1 MDTTALE
8 RFVLATDRTAAL
20 AGLVAGSDDWY
31 RFHALE
37 AVHAR
42 DGKRL
47 KALIAES
54 RQHSGSLPDWADPL
68 LNRLLL
74 IRADEEP
81 EAVRSWAKRNFDLE
95 CAHQAPTDEDA
106 PPSHAS
112 SLPADLFAPS
122 QRLADAGDRWLH
134 ITAAALDW
142 ALNQADTEKLGDDT
156 LRDLLKRVESPD
168 YPALVRLIVRDLQHD
183 DSGGFGSLTIHLLLT
198 LAQLHELAGQDAR
211 LRLRHDAR
219 WVAAV
224 LARMRPEPLPED
236 PRDPAVLAWLQAAW
250 AFVEGLPPA
259 FASLQA
265 HVLHH
270 LLHALWRAD
279 RTDGVLFLRYLQLPR
294 RTGYMKATWLERQA
308 EFARLD
314 VDFRDSTGLPAIG
327 DDTALVRD
335 HLAAALA
342 AGGKAESFAT
352 WLDEHWLRRTWAA
365 LRILHGGST
374 PAELAALA
382 SRLGSASDYQA
393 LVERVDLELSERNHL
408 RLSADEPVELRVSA
422 KNVPRLLVKIFRIN
436 TINHVLAYG
445 HDIDGSLDL
454 DGLVPNRQ
462 FEISYDHS
470 PQVRH
475 DERIAVPDCA
485 GAGTWVVELIGRG
498 VSSRAII
505 RKGALQAVWR
515 LGAAGQVVTILD
527 AAGHEL
533 RDAALLLGGREF
545 RRAAGDDGVI
555 LPFTAQPG
563 QATALL
569 VHGEVATPWA
579 FAQLDEVYTL
589 DASLHLPAEDLRG
602 GGQAQVAIRAR
613 LHLHGHAISLDLLED
628 AHLNVVTTDL
638 QGVEI
643 ANRTA
648 VTLTDDGMLLHR
660 FSLPVGTQRVAVN
673 LGARLKR
680 LDGTL
685 IELGAAAIERAV
697 ATIDA
702 GSLTEQVLLLR
713 HTDGGTLLVTGK
725 NGEPRPGRVVT
736 LQFTHRW
743 YGDAIHHTLQSD
755 AAGEIQLGELTRIV
769 SLQANLPNGFQR
781 NWSLAGSGDAW
792 PQRLCLP
799 PGQGC
804 ELPWSGPLE
813 SRAVELLRLGWNG
826 LPLELFS
833 TKVAL
838 RDGLLTLPALPA
850 GHYRLRARSH
860 DAVCDILVAPAFVP
874 GWLRHAD
881 ALLRS
886 SRTPLRVDTLTLA
899 SKRLRVRIS
908 GQDGDCR
915 VLITGSRLAEGTPAD
930 QALTGDRCEPAG
942 PAQAWYE
949 AVAAYQNGRDLGDE
963 YRYIVERARTPAL
976 PGIML
981 ARPGL
986 LLNPWAIRST
996 STCRAEAGG
1005 GSTFGAAPSPACAA
1019 PYAKADRC
1027 REASEAY
1034 TAGSVE
1040 PTWDFLAHGA
1050 VMLSA
1055 TTTDGTLEIDATP
1068 FAGCTVIE
1076 VLVLDDSTQAARR
1089 LLVPR
1094 TAATLARRD
1103 LRLMRGLDP
1112 AVHVAQRQEVT
1123 PLPPGSV
1130 LEVQDPLTAR
1140 LGWIPDRLRA
1150 ISLLR
1155 ELADDTDALDPWDF
1169 LGGWESLGE
1178 AERRDKLGEFASHE
1192 LHLFLARRDPSWFTA
1207 IVLPCL
1213 RQKRERTFV
1222 DRWLLGE
1229 DLRDWLRPA
1238 TFATLNALEQVLLA
1252 EALGG
1257 DAAKA
1262 IARSLADRCELVE
1275 IDPEERHRRF
1285 LTMLGGE
1292 GGDLGDLG
1300 DGGGGSSGGPPT
1312 SNAMLGDMSDEE
1324 SERSNDKNAEMA
1336 EMASMSAAP
1345 PAAVRAS
1352 PSKAKRSRSADLERR
1367 GGVRPMF
1374 RQVDR
1379 TMEWG
1384 ESHWWKRP
1392 LADLDPEEV
1401 VPVCAFWADAARWI
1415 ADGRHGPF
1423 LSPHIDEIAAGGH
1436 SSILGALAF
1445 LDLPPSAAPPQA
1457 EEAGSLPGTTPVSHH
1472 SDVRPSPDDPHLGAG
1487 NPARFDI
1494 GQRYRLATAALLAQR
1509 QTLPCPAVEPGVS
1522 PLLINQYVL
1531 RLDDSETWVNGAKV
1545 EKPVTGE
1552 FLANVV
1558 YASVVVITNPGLA
1571 RIDIDLLSQIPR
1583 GSLPCEGGARSRC
1596 QPVRLE
1602 PGSTERVAVG
1612 FYFPIAGDF
1621 AQFPAHASQAG
1632 RLLAHAP
1639 PQRFH
1644 VLERPSA
1651 VDASSWAQVAAHG
1664 TPEQV
1669 LAFVEQ
1675 ANPGR
1680 IDLDLA
1686 LWRCRDKRFWSQLV
1700 ARLRARCHLHAD
1712 TWSYAAKHKD
1722 DAGLGE
1728 WLELQD
1734 ETMQALGDERSAW
1747 LRRPERIAGGQ
1758 HLEYGPLINARAHR
1772 LGEQARIL
1780 NDRFCATWRRT
1791 LERLAERPAL
1801 SDDDRLVLAV
1811 YLLLQDR
1818 HAEAATVAAAIAA
1831 PPVQLPMDYLR
1842 CFLAFVHGR
1851 PGEARAIAERHLQLP
1866 LRRWRERFADV
1877 CAQLDELEGRSSGA
1891 TGSGDGHE
1899 AAARRQAGLA
1909 AEEPSLALRA
1919 DAGGRRLRVVSRHLA
1934 AARVN
1939 YYPMDLELLFSRQP
1953 FMQGDAKRFACIAPA
1968 WSGELALGAEGAELA
1983 LPERFAA
1990 DNVMVEV
1997 VAGGLRAWLAVYA
2010 NRLRVQVQ
2018 EAYGQLQVLREGDT
2032 PTPLPATY
2040 VKAFARMRGGEV
2052 HFYKD
2057 GYSDLRGRF
2066 DFASLSTD
2074 DLDRVERFALLL
2086 LHREHG
2092 GLVLECAPP
2101 PR

>member
-8 RFVLATDRTAAL
+8 RFVLATDRAAAL

-47 KALIAES
+47 KELIAEA
-54 RQHSGSLPDWADPL
+54 RQHSGSLPSWADTL

-74 IRADEEP
+74 VRADQDP
-81 EAVRSWAKRNFDLE
+81 AAVRSWATREFSLDFT
-95 CAHQAPTDEDA
+95 HQAPQDEDA

-112 SLPADLFAPS
+112 AVPLDLFDP
-122 QRLADAGDRWLH
+122 RLRLQAVGDRWLR

-142 ALNQADTEKLGDDT
+142 ALDQADAEKLGDDT

-168 YPALVRLIVRDLQHD
+168 HPALVRLILRDLQHQ
-183 DSGGFGSLTIHLLLT
+183 DSGGFGSLPIHLRLT
-198 LAQLHELAGQDAR
+198 LAQLHELAALDAKLDAR
-211 LRLRHDAR
+211 DGKLRLRHDSR
-219 WVAAV
+219 WVGAV
-224 LARMRPEPLPED
+224 LARMRPEPLSVD
-236 PRDPAVLAWLQAAW
+236 PHDPAVLAWLQAAW
-250 AFVEGLPPA
+250 AFVESLGELPPA
-259 FASLQA
+259 FSSLQA
-265 HVLHH
+265 HVLYH
-270 LLHALWRAD
+270 LLHTLWRCD
-279 RTDGVLFLRYLQLPR
+279 RPDAKLFLRYLQLPR
-294 RTGYMKATWLERQA
+294 RASYMNGAWLEQQY
-308 EFARLD
+308 EPARLD
-314 VDFRDSTGLPAIG
+314 ADFRTCTGLPAVG
-327 DDTALVRD
+327 DDAELVRR

-342 AGGKAESFAT
+342 AGATADSFAT

-365 LRILHGGST
+365 LRILHAGT
-374 PAELAALA
+374 PASELAALA
-382 SRLGSASDYQA
+382 SRLGGGAEYQA
-393 LVERVDLELSERNHL
+393 LVDRVDLELSDRNRL
-408 RLSADEPVELRVSA
+408 RLGTDETVELRVA
-422 KNVPRLLVKIFRIN
+422 VKNVPRLLVKIFRVN
-436 TINHVLAYG
+436 TVNHVLAYG
-445 HDIDGSLDL
+445 RDIDGSLDL

-462 FEISYDHS
+462 FEIDYAQP

-475 DERIAVPDCA
+475 DERIAVSDCA
-485 GAGTWVVELIGRG
+485 GPGTWVVELIGRG

-515 LGAAGQVVTILD
+515 IGAAGQVVTILD
-527 AAGHEL
+527 AAGREL
-533 RDAALLLGGREF
+533 PDAVLLLGGREF
-545 RRAAGDDGVI
+545 RRAAGDDGII

-563 QATALL
+563 EATALL
-569 VHGEVATPWA
+569 VHGESATPWA
-579 FAQLDEVYTL
+579 FAQLDESYAL

-602 GGQAQVAIRAR
+602 GGHAQVAVRAR
-613 LHLHGHAISLDLLED
+613 LHLHGHAASLELLED

-638 QGVEI
+638 QGVEV

-648 VTLTDDGMLLHR
+648 VELSDDGLLLHR
-660 FSLPVGTQRVAVN
+660 FSLPLGTQRVAIS
-673 LGARLKR
+673 LAARLKR
-680 LDGTL
+680 LDGTI
-685 IELGAAAIERAV
+685 IELDGPELERAV

-702 GSLTEQVLLLR
+702 GVLTEQMLLLR
-713 HTDGGTLLVTGK
+713 HADGGTLLVTGK
-725 NGEPRPGRVVT
+725 NGEPRAGRVVS
-736 LQFTHRW
+736 LVFSHRW
-743 YGDAIHHTLQSD
+743 YGDAIHHTCQSD
-755 AAGEIQLGELTRIV
+755 TAGEIQLGSLARVV
-769 SLQANLPNGFQR
+769 SLQASLPNGFQR
-781 NWSLAGSGDAW
+781 SWSLAEPGDGW

-799 PGQGC
+799 PAQGC
-804 ELPWSGPLE
+804 ELPWSGPLDG
-813 SRAVELLRLGWNG
+813 RPVELLRLGWNE
-826 LPLELFS
+826 LPLELLS
-833 TKVAL
+833 GKLSL

-850 GHYRLRARSH
+850 GRYRLRARSH
-860 DAVCDILVAPAFVP
+860 DATCDILVAPAFAP
-874 GWLRHAD
+874 EWLRHGD
-881 ALLRS
+881 ALLRC
-886 SRTPLRVDTLTLA
+886 SRTPLRIDVLTLA
-899 SKRLRVRIS
+899 GKQLRLRVS
-908 GQDGDCR
+908 GMDGDCR
-915 VLITGSRLAEGTPAD
+915 VLVVGSRLAEGSDAGRGL
-930 QALTGDRCEPAG
+930 AGDGCEPAG

-949 AVAAYQNGRDLGDE
+949 AVATYQNGRDLGDE

-986 LLNPWAIRST
+986 LLNPWAMRST
-996 STCRAEAGG
+996 STSRQDAAVGG
-1005 GSTFGAAPSPACAA
+1005 VFGGAAAPACAA
-1019 PYAKADRC
+1019 PRERMSKCCEQAEGYAA
-1027 REASEAY
+1027 
-1034 TAGSVE
+1034 AGNVE
-1040 PTWDFLAHGA
+1040 PTWDFLARGA
-1050 VMLSA
+1050 VTVSA
-1055 TTTDGTLEIDATP
+1055 TTADGTLDLDATP
-1068 FAGCTVIE
+1068 FAGCTMIE
-1076 VLVLDDSTQAARR
+1076 VLVLDDGAQAARR
-1089 LLVPR
+1089 LLLPR
-1094 TAATLARRD
+1094 NAASLARRD
-1103 LRLMRGLDP
+1103 LRLLRGLDP
-1112 AVHVAQRQEVT
+1112 AVHVAQRQEIT
-1123 PLPPGSV
+1123 PLLSGSV
-1130 LEVQDPLTAR
+1130 LEVQDPATAR
-1140 LGWIPDRLRA
+1140 LGWIPDRQRV

-1155 ELADDTDALDPWDF
+1155 ELADDADALDPWDF

-1178 AERRDKLGEFASHE
+1178 AERRDKLSEFASHE
-1192 LHLFLARRDPSWFTA
+1192 LHLFLARRDPTWFTA
-1207 IVLPCL
+1207 TVLPCL

-1229 DLRDWLRPA
+1229 DLREWLRPA

-1262 IARSLADRCELVE
+1262 IARSLVDRCELIE
-1275 IDPEERHRRF
+1275 LDPEERHRRF

-1292 GGDLGDLG
+1292 GGDLGEGGGPDK
-1300 DGGGGSSGGPPT
+1300 GGGGSPKADMMLGSLSDDECEASCDRKEESASMPSPPPAPGGP
-1312 SNAMLGDMSDEE
+1312 MQ
-1324 SERSNDKNAEMA
+1324 
-1336 EMASMSAAP
+1336 
-1345 PAAVRAS
+1345 
-1352 PSKAKRSRSADLERR
+1352 SKAKRSRSADLERR

-1374 RQVDR
+1374 RQVDT

-1415 ADGRHGPF
+1415 ADGRQGPF
-1423 LSPHIDEIAAGGH
+1423 LSSHLDEVAGGGH
-1436 SSILGALAF
+1436 SAILGALAF
-1445 LDLPPSAAPPQA
+1445 LDLPASAAPPQA
-1457 EEAGSLPGTTPVSHH
+1457 EEA
-1472 SDVRPSPDDPHLGAG
+1472 
-1487 NPARFDI
+1487 DI
-1494 GQRYRLATAALLAQR
+1494 GQRYRLTTAALLAQR
-1509 QTLPCPAVEPGVS
+1509 QTLPCPAVEPGAS

-1531 RLDDSETWVNGAKV
+1531 RLDDSETWIDGAKV

-1571 RIDIDLLSQIPR
+1571 RVDVDLLSQIPR
-1583 GSLPCEGGARSRC
+1583 GSLPCQGGARSRC

-1602 PGSTERVAVG
+1602 PGSTERVSVG
-1612 FYFPIAGDF
+1612 FYFPVAGDF

-1632 RLLAHAP
+1632 RLLAHAQ
-1639 PQRFH
+1639 PQRFR

-1651 VDASSWAQVAAHG
+1651 VDATSWAQVAGHG

-1669 LAFVEQ
+1669 LAFVTQ

-1680 IDLDLA
+1680 IDLDLV
-1686 LWRCRDKRFWSQLV
+1686 LWRCRDKRFWNELV
-1700 ARLRARCHLHAD
+1700 ARLRARCHLHPD
-1712 TWSYAAKHKD
+1712 IWSYAAKHKD
-1722 DAGLGE
+1722 DASLGE

-1734 ETMQALGDERSAW
+1734 EAVDALGDERSACI
-1747 LRRPERIAGGQ
+1747 RRPERIAGGQ

-1780 NDRFCATWRRT
+1780 NDRFGATWRQT

-1801 SDDDRLVLAV
+1801 SEDDRLVLAI

-1818 HAEAATVAAAIAA
+1818 NAEAVTVAATISQ

-1842 CFLAFVHGR
+1842 CFLAFVQGR
-1851 PGEARAIAERHLQLP
+1851 PGEARAIAERHLKLP

-1877 CAQLDELEGRSSGA
+1877 CAQLDELEGRATGT

-1919 DAGGRRLRVVSRHLA
+1919 DTGGRCLRVVSRHLTT
-1934 AARVN
+1934 ARVN
-1939 YYPMDLELLFSRQP
+1939 CYPMDLELLFSRQP

-1968 WSGELALGAEGAELA
+1968 WSGELALGTEGAELA

-2018 EAYGQLQVLREGDT
+2018 EAYGQLQVLREGE
-2032 PTPLPATY
+2032 PAVPLPATY

-2052 HFYKD
+2052 RFYKD

-2066 DFASLSTD
+2066 DYASLSTD

>member
-1 MDTTALE
+1 MDTSALE
-8 RFVLATDRTAAL
+8 RFVLATDRTTAL

-31 RFHALE
+31 RYHALE

-47 KALIAES
+47 KELIAQA
-54 RQHSGSLPDWADPL
+54 RQHSGSLPEWADPL

-74 IRADEEP
+74 LRAEQDP
-81 EAVRSWAKRNFDLE
+81 AALRSWAVREFSLDFT
-95 CAHQAPTDEDA
+95 HQAPQDEDA

-112 SLPADLFAPS
+112 AVPDDLFAPD
-122 QRLADAGDRWLH
+122 QRLRSVGDRWLH
-134 ITAAALDW
+134 ITATALDW
-142 ALNQADTEKLGDDT
+142 ALDQADAEQLGDDT
-156 LRDLLKRVESPD
+156 LRNLLKRVESPD
-168 YPALVRLIVRDLQHD
+168 HPALVRLILRDLQHV
-183 DSGGFGSLTIHLLLT
+183 DSGGFGSLPIHLRLT
-198 LAQLHELAGQDAR
+198 LAQLHELAGLDAK

-219 WVAAV
+219 WVGAV
-224 LARMRPEPLPED
+224 LARMRPEPLPAD
-236 PRDPAVLAWLQAAW
+236 PHDPAVLAWLQAAW

-270 LLHALWRAD
+270 LLRTLWICD

-294 RTGYMKATWLERQA
+294 RASYARAEWLEQHA
-308 EFARLD
+308 EPARLD
-314 VDFRDSTGLPAIG
+314 ADFRDATGLPAVG
-327 DDTALVRD
+327 DDTALVRE

-342 AGGKAESFAT
+342 AGGRAESYAT

-365 LRILHGGST
+365 LRILQAGT
-374 PAELAALA
+374 PAGELAALA
-382 SRLGSASDYQA
+382 SRLGGPAEYQA
-393 LVERVDLELSERNHL
+393 LVERVELELSERNHL
-408 RLSADEPVELRVSA
+408 RPCMGTEAVELRVTV

-436 TINHVLAYG
+436 TVNHVLAYG
-445 HDIDGSLDL
+445 RDIDGGLDL

-462 FEISYDHS
+462 FEIDYSQP

-475 DERIAVPDCA
+475 DERIAIPDCA

-527 AAGHEL
+527 AAGRQLPE
-533 RDAALLLGGREF
+533 AVLLLGGREF
-545 RRAAGDDGVI
+545 RRAAGDDGII

-569 VHGEVATPWA
+569 VHGEAATPWV
-579 FAQLDEVYTL
+579 FEHLDERYTL
-589 DASLHLPAEDLRG
+589 DASLHLEGEDLRG
-602 GGQAQVAIRAR
+602 GGQAQVALRAR
-613 LHLHGHAISLDLLED
+613 LHLHGHAASLELLED
-628 AHLNVVTTDL
+628 AHLDVVTTDL
-638 QGVEI
+638 QGV
-643 ANRTA
+643 AVAVRSA
-648 VTLTDDGMLLHR
+648 VTLSDEALLLHR
-660 FSLPVGTQRVAVN
+660 FSLPLGTQRVAIS

-685 IELGAAAIERAV
+685 IELAGPAIARAV

-702 GSLTEQVLLLR
+702 GVLTEQVLLLR
-713 HTDGGTLLVTGK
+713 HAEGGTLLVTGK
-725 NGEPRPGRVVT
+725 NGEPRAGRVVS

-743 YGDAIHHTLQSD
+743 YGDAIHHTCQSD
-755 AAGEIQLGELTRIV
+755 AAGEIQLG
-769 SLQANLPNGFQR
+769 SLARVLSVQVTLPNGFQR
-781 NWSLAGSGDAW
+781 SWSLAEPGDNW

-804 ELPWSGPLE
+804 TLPWSGPLDG
-813 SRAVELLRLGWNG
+813 RPVELLRLGWNQ
-826 LPLELFS
+826 LPLELLS
-833 TKVAL
+833 GKLGL
-838 RDGLLTLPALPA
+838 RDGQLTLPALPA
-850 GHYRLRARSH
+850 GRYLLRARCH
-860 DAVCDILVAPAFVP
+860 EAVCDILVAPAFAP
-874 GWLRHAD
+874 DWLRHGD
-881 ALLRS
+881 ALLRC
-886 SRTPLRVDTLTLA
+886 SRIPLRIDALA
-899 SKRLRVRIS
+899 LAAGRLRLRVS
-908 GQDGDCR
+908 GQDGPCR
-915 VLITGSRLAEGTPAD
+915 VLIAGTRLAEGPAAA
-930 QALTGDRCEPAG
+930 QALAGDRHEPAG

-949 AVAAYQNGRDLGDE
+949 AIATYQNGRDLGDE

-986 LLNPWAIRST
+986 LLNPWAMRST
-996 STCRAEAGG
+996 STSRQDAAIG
-1005 GSTFGAAPSPACAA
+1005 GSFAGAPAPACAA
-1019 PYAKADRC
+1019 PRESMARRCEAD
-1027 REASEAY
+1027 EGAAG
-1034 TAGSVE
+1034 GSVE
-1040 PTWDFLAHGA
+1040 PTWDFLARGA
-1050 VMLSA
+1050 VVLA
-1055 TTTDGTLEIDATP
+1055 AVTADGALELDAAP
-1068 FAGCTVIE
+1068 FAGCTAIE
-1076 VLVLDDSTQAARR
+1076 VLVLDDGAQAARR
-1089 LLVPR
+1089 LLLPR
-1094 TAATLARRD
+1094 SAATLARRD
-1103 LRLMRGLDP
+1103 LRLLRGLDP
-1112 AVHVAQRQEVT
+1112 ALHVAQRQEVT

-1130 LEVQDPLTAR
+1130 LEVQDPATAR
-1140 LGWIPDRLRA
+1140 LGWIPDRQRVV
-1150 ISLLR
+1150 SLLR
-1155 ELADDTDALDPWDF
+1155 ELADDADQLDPWDF

-1178 AERRDKLGEFASHE
+1178 AERREKLGEFASHE
-1192 LHLFLARRDPSWFTA
+1192 LHLFLARRDPAWFTA
-1207 IVLPCL
+1207 TVLPCL

-1229 DLRDWLRPA
+1229 DLREWLRPA

-1262 IARSLADRCELVE
+1262 IARSLADRCELIE
-1275 IDPEERHRRF
+1275 QDPEERHRRF

-1292 GGDLGDLG
+1292 GGDLGD
-1300 DGGGGSSGGPPT
+1300 GGGGGGAPAPT
-1312 SNAMLGDMSDEE
+1312 MDAMLGSADMLCDE
-1324 SERSNDKNAEMA
+1324 SETACVAK
-1336 EMASMSAAP
+1336 EMASMAP
-1345 PAAVRAS
+1345 PPPPAPGGPMAA
-1352 PSKAKRSRSADLERR
+1352 KAKRSRADLERR

-1392 LADLDPEEV
+1392 LADLAPDEV

-1415 ADGRHGPF
+1415 ADGRQGPF
-1423 LSPHIDEIAAGGH
+1423 LSPHLDEVAAGGR
-1436 SSILGALAF
+1436 SAILGALAF
-1445 LDLPPSAAPPQA
+1445 LDLPASAAPPQA
-1457 EEAGSLPGTTPVSHH
+1457 EDA
-1472 SDVRPSPDDPHLGAG
+1472 
-1487 NPARFDI
+1487 DI

-1509 QTLPCPAVEPGVS
+1509 QTLPCPAVEPGAS

-1531 RLDDSETWVNGAKV
+1531 RLDDSETWIDGARV

-1571 RIDIDLLSQIPR
+1571 RIDVDLLSQIPR
-1583 GSLPCEGGARSRC
+1583 GSLPCQGGARSRC

-1602 PGSTERVAVG
+1602 PGSTERVTVA
-1612 FYFPIAGDF
+1612 FYFPVAGDF
-1621 AQFPAHASQAG
+1621 AQFPAHASQSG
-1632 RLLAHAP
+1632 RLLAHAQ

-1644 VLERPSA
+1644 VVERPSA
-1651 VDASSWAQVAAHG
+1651 VDATSWAQVAGHG

-1686 LWRCRDKRFWSQLV
+1686 LWRCRDKRFWSELV
-1700 ARLRARCHLHAD
+1700 ARLRARCHLHPD

-1734 ETMQALGDERSAW
+1734 EAVAALGEEASAAI
-1747 LRRPERIAGGQ
+1747 RRPERIAGGQ

-1780 NDRFCATWRRT
+1780 NDRFAATWRRT

-1801 SDDDRLVLAV
+1801 SDDDRLVLAI

-1818 HAEAATVAAAIAA
+1818 HAEAVTVAAAIVA

-1842 CFLAFVHGR
+1842 CFLAFVQGR
-1851 PGEARAIAERHLQLP
+1851 PHEARAIAERHLQLP

-1877 CAQLDELEGRSSGA
+1877 CAQLDELEGRGTSAAS
-1891 TGSGDGHE
+1891 SGDGHE

-1919 DAGGRRLRVVSRHLA
+1919 DTAGRRLRVVSRHLA
-1934 AARVN
+1934 QARIN
-1939 YYPMDLELLFSRQP
+1939 CYPMDLELLFSRQP

-1968 WSGELALGAEGAELA
+1968 WSGELALGADGAELA

-2010 NRLRVQVQ
+2010 NRLRVQLQ
-2018 EAYGQLQVLREGDT
+2018 EAYGQLQVLREGESAV
-2032 PTPLPATY
+2032 PLPAAY
-2040 VKAFARMRGGEV
+2040 VKVFARMRGGEV
-2052 HFYKD
+2052 RFYKD

-2066 DFASLSTD
+2066 DYASLSTD